1 MWSLREKNLCAIS
14 IRMTFVP
21 NRHTLFLCGD
31 TDHMADAGD
40 RLPLEAGGGGQQ
52 GPGGREQNALPSAPV
67 HLRQQVAVE
76 H

>member
-1 MWSLREKNLCAIS
+1 
-14 IRMTFVP
+14 
-21 NRHTLFLCGD
+21 
-31 TDHMADAGD
+31 MADAGD